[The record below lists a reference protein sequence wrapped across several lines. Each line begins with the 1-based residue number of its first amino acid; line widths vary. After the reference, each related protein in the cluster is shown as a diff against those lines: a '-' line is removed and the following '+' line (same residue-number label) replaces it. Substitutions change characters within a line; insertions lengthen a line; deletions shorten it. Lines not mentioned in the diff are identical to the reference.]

1 MATVTAAKLALLATP
16 TIDEQIRGLR
26 IHTLDVLAPAMR
38 NAVVML
44 KQDCATLWVTLPN
57 AVTVSLAVEV
67 FETARGDALQKLYY
81 QKGASKAKTARKSWH
96 FYGVAIDVIHPT
108 YQWFTGP
115 AAIAVWPTLA
125 LRNAAARAWFGA
137 VATAAKARGLK
148 WGGDWTTFKD
158 LPHLY
163 WGKCGP
169 TPIQAP
175 AIYDAAG
182 GGLAGLYDVWA
193 AIGAL

>member
-1 MATVTAAKLALLATP
+1 M
-16 TIDEQIRGLR
+16 
-26 IHTLDVLAPAMR
+26 
-38 NAVVML
+38 
-44 KQDCATLWVTLPN
+44 
-57 AVTVSLAVEV
+57 
-67 FETARGDALQKLYY
+67 QKLYY

-96 FYGVAIDVIHPT
+96 FYGVAVDVIHPT
-108 YQWFTGP
+108 YGWFTG
-115 AAIAVWPTLA
+115 AEAIAKWPNKA
-125 LRNAAARAWFGA
+125 MREAAARQWFAA
-137 VATAAKARGLK
+137 VAAQGKLRGLK
-148 WGGDWTTFKD
+148 WGGDWPTFKD

-193 AIGAL
+193 EIGAL